1 MKKLVIVN
9 GTMGVGKSTIV
20 SKLYKELQ
28 HSVWLDGDWCWLMNP
43 WKVTEENKTMVMNNI
58 HYMLNQ
64 YLDNSMFEYVFFSW
78 VLHKE
83 SIFDEIL
90 AGIKGK
96 EYELIKVTLMCSE
109 EELIKRMRQ
118 DERSESEIENSINR
132 LANYKEMNTQK
143 LNTNGKEIDVI
154 IKELLHMIESELKK
168 RAMKADIYIEKNS
181 V

>member
-20 SKLYKELQ
+20 SKLYKELE
-28 HSVWLDGDWCWLMNP
+28 HSVWLDGDWCWQMNP
-43 WKVTEENKTMVMNNI
+43 WNVTEENKTMVMNNI
-58 HYMLNQ
+58 HYMLSQ
-64 YLDNSMFEYVFFSW
+64 YLDNSMFEYIFFSW
-78 VLHKE
+78 VIHKE
-83 SIFDEIL
+83 SILEEVL
-90 AGIKGK
+90 AGLKEK

-118 DERSESEIENSINR
+118 DSRSENEIENSISR
-132 LANYKEMNTQK
+132 LEHYKEMNTQK

-154 IKELLHMIESELKK
+154 INELLHIIE
-168 RAMKADIYIEKNS
+168 NNN

>member
-28 HSVWLDGDWCWLMNP
+28 HSVWLDGDWCWQMNP

-78 VLHKE
+78 VIHKE
-83 SIFDEIL
+83 SILEEIL
-90 AGIKGK
+90 AGLKGK
-96 EYELIKVTLMCSE
+96 GYELIKVTLMCSE

-118 DERSESEIENSINR
+118 DGRSESEIENSINR
-132 LANYKEMNTQK
+132 LENYKELNTHK
-143 LNTNGKEIDVI
+143 LNTNGKDVDAI
-154 IKELLHMIESELKK
+154 IKEFLPIIRDLKSTEEDK
-168 RAMKADIYIEKNS
+168 
-181 V
+181 

>member
-28 HSVWLDGDWCWLMNP
+28 QSVWLDGDWCWQMNP

-58 HYMLNQ
+58 HFILNQ

-78 VLHKE
+78 VIHKE
-83 SIFDEIL
+83 SILDEIL
-90 AGIKGK
+90 VGLKGK

-118 DERSESEIENSINR
+118 DARSESEIENSINR
-132 LANYKEMNTQK
+132 LENYKEMNTRK

-154 IKELLHMIESELKK
+154 IKELLHIIE
-168 RAMKADIYIEKNS
+168 NNN

>member
-28 HSVWLDGDWCWLMNP
+28 HSVWLDGDWCWQMNP

-58 HYMLNQ
+58 HFILNQ

-78 VLHKE
+78 VIHKE
-83 SIFDEIL
+83 SILDEIL
-90 AGIKGK
+90 VGLKGK

-118 DERSESEIENSINR
+118 YARSESEIKNSINR
-132 LANYKEMNTQK
+132 LENYKEMNTRK

-154 IKELLHMIESELKK
+154 IKELLHIIE
-168 RAMKADIYIEKNS
+168 NNN